1 MSVLRQIDSDLNIF
15 ALANGLDLVRS
26 DEGPPARILT
36 WYRDGMDRR
45 IVLTP
50 AGGANPGAVDV
61 SVESE
66 ARMGPERRA
75 LRRSFREGARA
86 AELRAL
92 LPQAV
97 DCCND
102 LTRDEVEREGRA
114 P

>member
-1 MSVLRQIDSDLNIF
+1 MSVLRQIDSDLTIF
-15 ALANGLDLVRS
+15 ALANGLDLRR
-26 DEGPPARILT
+26 DEDPPARTLT

-50 AGGANPGAVDV
+50 ADASDPGAVDV
-61 SVESE
+61 AVESE
-66 ARMGPERRA
+66 ARVGPERRA
-75 LRRSFREGARA
+75 LRRPFREATELA
-86 AELRAL
+86 ALRAL
-92 LPQAV
+92 LPEAV